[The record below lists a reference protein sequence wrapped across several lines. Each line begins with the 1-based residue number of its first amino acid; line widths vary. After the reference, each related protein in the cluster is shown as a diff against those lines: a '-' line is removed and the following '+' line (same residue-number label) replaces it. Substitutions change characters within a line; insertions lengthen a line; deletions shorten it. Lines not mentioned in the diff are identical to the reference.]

1 MFDSKTDVFKERVYC
16 GDVIMKDYLSAG
28 RALFDDPAAFA
39 PRYGAW
45 GAEYAYCEPDVE
57 DTLDAYL
64 LYPCKGLPMR
74 VELNQ
79 RGGRVCLGNNK
90 QARIPDTTYCYVDAS
105 GSDICALFRRIEGQD
120 FVRTLN
126 MKSEIFINGKKV
138 ASCASHVLRD
148 GDRVR
153 MGGAEVLYR
162 RRPEPITGTRYGF

>member
-1 MFDSKTDVFKERVYC
+1 
-16 GDVIMKDYLSAG
+16 MKDYQPAG
-28 RALFDDPAAFA
+28 RALFGDFAAFA

-64 LYPCKGLPMR
+64 LYQCKGVSMR
-74 VELNQ
+74 VEMNQ
-79 RGGRVCLGNNK
+79 HSGRVCLGSDK
-90 QARIPDTTYCYVDAS
+90 RARIPNTTYCYVDAS
-105 GSDICALFRRIEGQD
+105 GADICTLFRRIDRQD

-126 MKSEIFINGKKV
+126 IKSEIFINGKKV

-162 RRPEPITGTRYGF
+162 RRPEAKAGMRYGF